1 MGTPTV
7 LVIEDNELNM
17 KLVRSLLGIKNY
29 RVLEAYDAETGIQMA
44 CEHHPDLILMD
55 IQLPGMDGLSATRII
70 KKDPELKD
78 ISVVALTSYAMVGD
92 EKKATEAG
100 CEYYITKPIN
110 TRKFLEILKRIFTNA
125 QSSTQSRKK
134 KKKSY
139 QPSLTRAGVLA
150 ESINL
155 TISEMVKKD

>member
-1 MGTPTV
+1 METPTV
-7 LVIEDNELNM
+7 MVIEDNELNM

-44 CEHHPDLILMD
+44 REHHPDLILMD

-70 KKDPELKD
+70 KQDPGLKD

-110 TRKFLEILKRIFTNA
+110 TRKFMETVKRIFAHGQKYA
-125 QSSTQSRKK
+125 QSLKK
-134 KKKSY
+134 
-139 QPSLTRAGVLA
+139 
-150 ESINL
+150 
-155 TISEMVKKD
+155 